1 MKKRISILGSTGS
14 IGRSTFEIINKKK
27 KLFEI
32 YLLAANKNYNLICKQ
47 IKKYKPVIFIIRNKI
62 IYDKVKKK
70 FNKNKVQIL
79 NELDIKYLKKTDTT
93 ISAIPGIAGLK
104 PTLLMTKFSKNI
116 LIANK
121 ETIICGWSL
130 IKKQAKKY
138 QCKIIPID
146 SEHFSIFKL
155 LEHHKLEEIE
165 NIYITASGGPFLN
178 YKKHQFKKIKPKDAL
193 KHPKWKMGKKIS
205 VDSSTLI
212 NKILE
217 VIEAEKLFNIPNK
230 KIKILIHPN
239 SLVHAIIELKNGLTK
254 FIYHETSMLIPIA
267 NAIFNDQLD
276 IKNFYVPKNKKIIE
290 NLFFKK
296 VSKITFPIIKIK
308 NRVNEFPSTS
318 IIINSSNEVLVDHFL
333 QKKIDFLSIS
343 KIIMII
349 LNDKNYRKYAI
360 RNPININ
367 QINKIDNWARNITL
381 KKIRLINE

>member
-349 LNDKNYRKYAI
+349 LNDKNYKKYAI

>member
-254 FIYHETSMLIPIA
+254 FIYHETSMVIPIA
-267 NAIFNDQLD
+267 NAIFNGQLD

-296 VSKITFPIIKIK
+296 VNKITFPIIKIK

-349 LNDKNYRKYAI
+349 LNDKNYKKYAI

>member
-1 MKKRISILGSTGS
+1 MIAVTG
-14 IGRSTFEIINKKK
+14 
-27 KLFEI
+27 
-32 YLLAANKNYNLICKQ
+32 
-47 IKKYKPVIFIIRNKI
+47 
-62 IYDKVKKK
+62 
-70 FNKNKVQIL
+70 
-79 NELDIKYLKKTDTT
+79 LD
-93 ISAIPGIAGLK
+93 GLK
-104 PTLLMTKFSKNI
+104 PTLILSKFSQNLAI
-116 LIANK
+116 VNK
-121 ETIICGWSL
+121 ESLICGWNLIQKSL
-130 IKKQAKKY
+130 KKNKTNF
-138 QCKIIPID
+138 IPID
-146 SEHFSIFKL
+146 SEHFSIFSL
-155 LEHHKLEEIE
+155 LQKQNTDQIE
-165 NIYITASGGPFLN
+165 KVYITASGGPFINLA
-178 YKKHQFKKIKPKDAL
+178 KKKFNQIKLKDAL
-193 KHPKWKMGKKIS
+193 KHPNWSMGKKITI
-205 VDSSTLI
+205 DSATLM
-212 NKILE
+212 NKMLE
-217 VIEAEKLFNIPNK
+217 LIEAQKLFNLPNDK
-230 KIKILIHPN
+230 LDILIHPD

>member
-1 MKKRISILGSTGS
+1 MR
-14 IGRSTFEIINKKK
+14 NKK
-27 KLFEI
+27 I
-32 YLLAANKNYNLICKQ
+32 LAIGDVILDEYIDTSALAKSPKEELISVK
-47 IKKYKPVIFIIRNKI
+47 VRNKT
-62 IYDKVKKK
+62 IYYKVKKK

-155 LEHHKLEEIE
+155 LEHHKLDEIE
-165 NIYITASGGPFLN
+165 NFYITASGGPFLN

-217 VIEAEKLFNIPNK
+217 VIEAQKLFNIPNN
-230 KIKILIHPN
+230 KINILIHPN

-296 VSKITFPIIKIK
+296 VSKITFQIIKIK